1 MPLNLF
7 ELQEQFTIETF
18 SDNFDKIKKKKTGS
32 KCAGISEN

>member
-18 SDNFDKIKKKKTGS
+18 SDNFDKIKKKTGS